1 MTAKKRIIS
10 VILSFVMVIGMCATT
25 LAAESIPDIT
35 GVTQEDYMKALHD
48 TIKDYIRDCEIDASN
63 LSMSKPIPINGSND
77 ENNRAIFLFSDMKC
91 IALMMFTYANNEY
104 ASSFSEGDYVEIT
117 DALSKN

>member
-48 TIKDYIRDCEIDASN
+48 TIKDYIRDCEIDAS
-63 LSMSKPIPINGSND
+63 KFEYGSTN
-77 ENNRAIFLFSDMKC
+77 
-91 IALMMFTYANNEY
+91 
-104 ASSFSEGDYVEIT
+104 T
-117 DALSKN
+117 D